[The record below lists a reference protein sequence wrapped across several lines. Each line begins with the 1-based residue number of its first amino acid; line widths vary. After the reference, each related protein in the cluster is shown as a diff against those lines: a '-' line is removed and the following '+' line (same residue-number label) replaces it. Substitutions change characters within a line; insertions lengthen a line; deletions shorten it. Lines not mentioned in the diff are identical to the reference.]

1 MTKGNVKIIFEA
13 GLNHNGNPG
22 LAHGLVEAAHL
33 AGADVVKFQ
42 KRDVHSLA
50 TRQMLGQPEQ
60 RFPSLGTTYE
70 EVRSKLE
77 LSRSTYLDLKAQS
90 HDLGLEFMVTPFDKP
105 SLDFLIDVGVDS
117 LKVASHS
124 VANPRLLR
132 EIRETGL
139 PVYMSSGM
147 VTLDELDRAV
157 EVFDGYPSLTLM
169 HCSSEY
175 PTSHEGAN
183 LRVLPALRSRYGRD
197 VGFSSHELGALHT
210 LAAVSLGAT
219 CLERHVTLDN
229 DLEGFD
235 HRMSMSVES
244 FKHLVEEVRHLE
256 VALGDGVK
264 RITPTE
270 QTTRDKYRVS
280 MVASRN
286 LMAGEV
292 LTEDMICYK
301 NPGTGIPAIEEP
313 KVLGLRMKNQ
323 VEADTLISLDDLQ
336 DNK

>member
-1 MTKGNVKIIFEA
+1 MTQGNVKIIFEA
-13 GLNHNGNPG
+13 GLNHNGDPS
-22 LAHGLVEAAHL
+22 LAHELVEAAHL
-33 AGADVVKFQ
+33 SGADAVKFQ
-42 KRDVHSLA
+42 KRDVNSLA
-50 TRQMLGQPEQ
+50 TTKMLGQPEL
-60 RFPSLGTTYE
+60 RFPSLGNTYKD
-70 EVRSKLE
+70 VRSKLE
-77 LSRSTYLDLKAQS
+77 LSKSTYLDIKAHS

-132 EIRETGL
+132 QIRETGL

-147 VTLDELDRAV
+147 VTLEELDSAM
-157 EVFDGYPSLTLM
+157 EVFDGYPSFTLM

-175 PTSHEGAN
+175 PTTHEGAN

-197 VGFSSHELGALHT
+197 VGFSSHELGDLHT

-219 CLERHVTLDN
+219 CIERHVTVDN
-229 DLEGFD
+229 DLDGFD
-235 HRMSMSVES
+235 HQMSMSVES
-244 FKHLVEEVRHLE
+244 FKQLVEKVRQLE

-264 RITPTE
+264 RITSTE
-270 QTTRDKYRVS
+270 QLTRDKYRVS

-286 LMAGEV
+286 LEPGEV

-301 NPGTGIPAIEEP
+301 NPGTGIPAIDEP
-313 KVLGLRMKNQ
+313 KVLGLRIKNQ
-323 VEADTLISLDDLQ
+323 VEADTLISPDDLQ
-336 DNK
+336 DYN